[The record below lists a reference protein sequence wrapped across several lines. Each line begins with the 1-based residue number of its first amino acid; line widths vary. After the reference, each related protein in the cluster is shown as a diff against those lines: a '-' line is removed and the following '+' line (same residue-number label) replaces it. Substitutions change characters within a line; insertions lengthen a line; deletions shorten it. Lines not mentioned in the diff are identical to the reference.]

1 MTTGP
6 DADHDDPRPP
16 DRDGDVTSARE
27 VNRQLQLF
35 DGRTLGREARVAEA
49 RRIADEMAGQLGEPV
64 KLTVHDNRS
73 TMVSFRR
80 LAGGLHYRVHHMF
93 LEAPGDV
100 VRALAAF
107 AGTSRG
113 AAARRREASRR
124 IDRFV
129 RDQRQRIGAPRV
141 GRLQPRGRTHDLAA
155 IYDRLNLSEFGGA
168 VQARI
173 GWGAVRP
180 GRRRRTIKTGV
191 YLHEARVIRIHP
203 TLDRDEVPEFYV
215 AAVVFHE
222 MLHQVVPVHERNG
235 RRVVHGAEFRR
246 RERAYVDFQ
255 RSREWEKQNLRLLL
269 SSPDR

>member
-1 MTTGP
+1 
-6 DADHDDPRPP
+6 
-16 DRDGDVTSARE
+16 VS
-27 VNRQLQLF
+27 RQLQLF
-35 DGRTLGREARVAEA
+35 DTRLLGREERLAVA
-49 RRIADEMAGQLGEPV
+49 RRMADDLSGQLGEPV

-80 LAGGLHYRVHHMF
+80 SGGSLQFRVHHMF
-93 LEAPGDV
+93 LDAPGEV
-100 VRALAAF
+100 LRALGAF
-107 AGTSRG
+107 AGTARG

-124 IDRFV
+124 IDQFV
-129 RDQRQRIGAPRV
+129 RAQRDRIGAPRV
-141 GRLQPRGRTHDLAA
+141 GRLQPRGRVHDLAA
-155 IYDRLNLSEFGGA
+155 IFERLNASQFEG
-168 VQARI
+168 VVEARI

-180 GRRRRTIKTGV
+180 GERRRTVKTGV
-191 YLHEARVIRIHP
+191 YLHDARVIRIHP
-203 TLDRDEVPEFYV
+203 TLDRPEVPEYYV

-255 RSREWEKQNLRLLL
+255 RSREWERQNLRLLL

>member
-1 MTTGP
+1 
-6 DADHDDPRPP
+6 
-16 DRDGDVTSARE
+16 

-35 DGRTLGREARVAEA
+35 DTRLLGREERLAVA
-49 RRIADEMAGQLGEPV
+49 RRMADELSGQLGEPV

-80 LAGGLHYRVHHMF
+80 SGGSLQFRVHHMF
-93 LEAPGDV
+93 LDAPGEV
-100 VRALAAF
+100 LRALGAF
-107 AGTSRG
+107 AGTARG

-124 IDRFV
+124 IDQFV
-129 RDQRQRIGAPRV
+129 RAQRDRIGAPRV
-141 GRLQPRGRTHDLAA
+141 GRLQPRGRVHDLAA
-155 IYDRLNLSEFGGA
+155 IFERLNASQFEGLVE
-168 VQARI
+168 ARI

-180 GRRRRTIKTGV
+180 GERRRTVKTGV
-191 YLHEARVIRIHP
+191 YLHDARVIRIHP
-203 TLDRDEVPEFYV
+203 TLDRPEVPEYYV

-255 RSREWEKQNLRLLL
+255 RSREWERQNLRLLL

>member
-1 MTTGP
+1 
-6 DADHDDPRPP
+6 
-16 DRDGDVTSARE
+16 VS
-27 VNRQLQLF
+27 RQLQLF
-35 DGRTLGREARVAEA
+35 DTRQLGREERLAVA
-49 RRIADEMAGQLGEPV
+49 RRMADELSGQLGEPV

-80 LAGGLHYRVHHMF
+80 SGGSLQFRVHHMF
-93 LEAPGDV
+93 LDAPGEV
-100 VRALAAF
+100 LRALGAF
-107 AGTSRG
+107 AGTARG

-124 IDRFV
+124 IDQFV
-129 RDQRQRIGAPRV
+129 RAQRDRIGAPRV
-141 GRLQPRGRTHDLAA
+141 GRLQPRGRVHDLAA
-155 IYDRLNLSEFGGA
+155 IFERLNASQFEGLVE
-168 VQARI
+168 ARI

-180 GRRRRTIKTGV
+180 GERRRTVKTGV
-191 YLHEARVIRIHP
+191 YLHDARVIRIHP
-203 TLDRDEVPEFYV
+203 TLDRPEVPEYYV

>member
-1 MTTGP
+1 M
-6 DADHDDPRPP
+6 
-16 DRDGDVTSARE
+16 
-27 VNRQLQLF
+27 NRQLHLF
-35 DGRTLGREARVAEA
+35 DTRQLGREERLAVA
-49 RRIADEMAGQLGEPV
+49 RRMADELSGQLGEPV

-80 LAGGLHYRVHHMF
+80 SGGSLQFRVHHMF
-93 LEAPGDV
+93 LDAPGEV
-100 VRALAAF
+100 LRALGAF
-107 AGTSRG
+107 AGTARG

-124 IDRFV
+124 IDQFV
-129 RDQRQRIGAPRV
+129 RAQRDRIGAPRV
-141 GRLQPRGRTHDLAA
+141 GRLQPRGRIHDLAA
-155 IYDRLNLSEFGGA
+155 IFERLNASQFEG
-168 VQARI
+168 VVEARI

-180 GRRRRTIKTGV
+180 GERRRTVKTGV
-191 YLHEARVIRIHP
+191 YLHDARVIRIHP
-203 TLDRDEVPEFYV
+203 TLDRPEVPEYYV

>member
-1 MTTGP
+1 
-6 DADHDDPRPP
+6 
-16 DRDGDVTSARE
+16 

-35 DGRTLGREARVAEA
+35 DARQLGREERLEVA
-49 RRIADEMAGQLGEPV
+49 RRIADELSGQLGEPV

-80 LAGGLHYRVHHMF
+80 AAGSLQFRVHHMF
-93 LEAPGDV
+93 LDAPAEV
-100 VRALAAF
+100 VRALGAF
-107 AGTSRG
+107 AGTAGSARG

-124 IDRFV
+124 IDQFV
-129 RDQRQRIGAPRV
+129 RARRDRIGAPRV
-141 GRLQPRGRTHDLAA
+141 GRLQPRGRVHDLAA
-155 IYDRLNLSEFGGA
+155 LFDRINATEFGGA
-168 VQARI
+168 VEARI

-180 GRRRRTIKTGV
+180 GDRRRTVKTGV
-191 YLHEARVIRIHP
+191 YLHEARAIRIHP
-203 TLDRDEVPEFYV
+203 TLDRPEVPEYYV

-246 RERAYVDFQ
+246 RERAYRDYQ